1 MKPALVILRPQ
12 PGAAA
17 TQARAEAAGWRTVG
31 APMFAVSP
39 SRWEPPDAATFDALL
54 MTSANA
60 ARYGGDALARYTQ
73 LPLYAVG
80 AATADAA
87 RKAGFDPVATGDSDA
102 AAMADR
108 LRADGR
114 RAVLHLGG
122 RDRRRFDESGLT
134 ITRRAVY
141 AAEPAEPPGLAEA
154 LAPGAVVLL
163 HSPRAARHFARWCD
177 AHDARRDSVALVA
190 ISNAALAEAGPGWAA
205 AAASSTPS
213 DAAMLAAAA
222 NVLGGARTIR

>member
-17 TQARAEAAGWRTVG
+17 TQARAEAAGWRTVV
-31 APMFAVSP
+31 APMFAVTAL
-39 SRWEPPDAATFDALL
+39 RWDPPDAETFDALL

-60 ARYGGDALARYTQ
+60 ARHGGEALARYTG

-80 AATADAA
+80 AETADAA
-87 RKAGFDPVATGDSDA
+87 RNAGFARIETGDSDG

-114 RAVLHLGG
+114 RAVLHLAGSEG
-122 RDRRRFDESGLT
+122 RRFDERGLT

-141 AAEPAEPPGLAEA
+141 ASEPTEAQGLAEA
-154 LAPGAVVLL
+154 LSPGAVVLL

-177 AHDARRDSVALVA
+177 ADGARRDGIALVA

-205 AAASSTPS
+205 AAASPAPS

-222 NVLGGARTIR
+222 NVLGGERAIR